1 MSNAI
6 TKKAAATEGCTPSA
20 GSGRRCR
27 KCHGQGITEI
37 QNGPYWETC
46 DACQG
51 NGLENRVVAAA
62 KELHEAMTH
71 AGLIPVQNDEMRDAM
86 GEKRL

>member
-1 MSNAI
+1 M
-6 TKKAAATEGCTPSA
+6 KKDTLEPLPAAA

-71 AGLIPVQNDEMRDAM
+71 AGLIPVKND
-86 GEKRL
+86 KHSN